1 MAQRG
6 AIKGST
12 TESTLAKGIAERK
25 AFREKQKER
34 KRAQAYERK
43 KAKLRHKNL
52 IAKNKRLGKGPGQV
66 WTRWRTGRPRKPDDE
81 VSAKTI
87 NGRKFTETDISNRT
101 KDVGVMR
108 SPEEIQELLKK
119 LDCDPIAR
127 MTKIAERAEKAGDLN
142 IAASL
147 YKELAQY
154 AAPKRKAQEPK
165 VVKDKNLLTMSEDEL
180 MAEVT
185 RLEESLA

>member
-1 MAQRG
+1 MP
-6 AIKGST
+6 KVKYT
-12 TESTLAKGIAERK
+12 IAELCAKRK
-25 AFREKQKER
+25 AEREEQHR
-34 KRAQAYERK
+34 KRVARNVARCNKKCRTRYNARKRKARLLAQGKHGSQRWK
-43 KAKLRHKNL
+43 KN
-52 IAKNKRLGKGPGQV
+52 PG
-66 WTRWRTGRPRKPDDE
+66 GRPRKPDSE
-81 VSAKTI
+81 VHPYWIAR
-87 NGRKFTETDISNRT
+87 RKFTEKDISNRT

-165 VVKDKNLLTMSEDEL
+165 VIKDKNLLTMSEDEL